1 MVDAR
6 VSDNFAYFPSSRDAW
21 CWRSVAP
28 RANVR
33 METVKDLEALADA
46 QKIPMG
52 CAPAATHACIP
63 HTLAT

>member
-1 MVDAR
+1 MAL
-6 VSDNFAYFPSSRDAW
+6 SLATSSLSFSAAP
-21 CWRSVAP
+21 VAP